1 MVNRVFEHANLDI
14 GYSDLDTDT
23 TPERRLYV
31 APDGSKYP
39 SVTTVLSILSEESIR
54 AWRARVGEEEAN
66 KISHRASNRGT
77 AVHSIIE
84 DYLNNEP
91 TDDYLPH
98 VKQSLQNLR
107 PILDKSIGKILGLET
122 ALYSKHLGLAGR
134 CDCIAEFDGVPSIID
149 FKTSRRIKKKESISN
164 YFAQMSAYAIMF
176 EERTGMPITNTVI
189 IMDVDNERPI
199 VFKEHRDNYT
209 KLLLETKAEYDRRQM
224 FHG

>member
-1 MVNRVFEHANLDI
+1 MNRVFEHEEIDI
-14 GYSDLDTDT
+14 GYTDLDTDT
-23 TPERRLYV
+23 TPVRRLYV

-39 SVTTVLSILSEESIR
+39 SVTTVLSILSEDSIR